1 MSGITTTIGS
11 LPQYIAT
18 ATVPDLTTVFTPPA
32 SCNDRWLAAE
42 TPTIAWSTYSRDG
55 YSLPVDQL
63 YYSCLPRN
71 LKGPHYSPGVC
82 TQGQTI
88 AGITK
93 YEAGS
98 RTMWQAQCCD
108 SGLTISVQTIQNSPV
123 PMCVSAIATP
133 LPVRALITTTYTNGA
148 SSSYYEDVVNDRS
161 TISNMTTMTR
171 GTAVADPLYVA
182 WEATDLS
189 KFPIAY
195 ATSLAQKIGVAF
207 TPTATPS
214 AGVSSRPP
222 SATGPSDGGPLT
234 DGTKS
239 DTQSS
244 GMSSGTKI
252 GIGVGVGVGASLLIA
267 LVAMAFI
274 IRRLRRRNQAVTT
287 YPNESTPAMAGE
299 DAGAVKQKWYQ
310 RAKPNEEVEMTNGGV
325 NELDSHPVHYVPG
338 PPVELDASQVYGHR
352 K

>member
-1 MSGITTTIGS
+1 
-11 LPQYIAT
+11 
-18 ATVPDLTTVFTPPA
+18 
-32 SCNDRWLAAE
+32 
-42 TPTIAWSTYSRDG
+42 
-55 YSLPVDQL
+55 
-63 YYSCLPRN
+63 
-71 LKGPHYSPGVC
+71 
-82 TQGQTI
+82 
-88 AGITK
+88 
-93 YEAGS
+93 
-98 RTMWQAQCCD
+98 
-108 SGLTISVQTIQNSPV
+108 
-123 PMCVSAIATP
+123 MCVSAIATP

-195 ATSLAQKIGVAF
+195 ATSLAQKIGLAF

-214 AGVSSRPP
+214 TGVSSRPP
-222 SATGPSDGGPLT
+222 SETGPLDGGPLN

-239 DTQSS
+239 DSDSQSG

-274 IRRLRRRNQAVTT
+274 VRRLRRRNQAVTT

-299 DAGAVKQKWYQ
+299 DAGVVKQKWYQ
-310 RAKPNEEVEMTNGGV
+310 RAKPNEEVEMNNGGA
-325 NELDSHPVHYVPG
+325 NELDSFPVHYVPG
-338 PPVELDASQVYGHR
+338 PPVELDGSQVHGQRY
-352 K
+352 